1 MKTFH
6 QITLIFSAI
15 TLLLSCSA
23 TNNLSMTVS
32 QPAPVELSPQVQRI
46 GIINRSRPS
55 EANKGFARID
65 AILTAEGLKLD
76 EKGAAAALQGL
87 ADRLRQSGR
96 FEVVAVLDSTPELD
110 KGLKGL
116 PAPLSQDQIVK
127 VCDQYGL
134 DALYSLSF
142 FDTDTNVN
150 LSIAQVLVPN
160 ALGVKIPVPGHQLDL
175 VTRIRS
181 GWRLYEPGLPLQ
193 DEMVYEDQFLLSAKG
208 INPAEALQTLS
219 YRTEKVMDQAHRTGF
234 YNGGRLEPSRVRVG
248 RQYFVRG
255 SEPFV
260 RGKRLAQTGAWNE
273 AARLWEQELNH
284 PKEKIAGR
292 AAYNMAII
300 NEINGNLDEAIQ
312 WAGDAYSIYGNRD
325 ALRYLRI
332 LQNRQN
338 QQQRLEAQLSR

>member
-1 MKTFH
+1 MKTFGH
-6 QITLIFSAI
+6 ITLIFSVI
-15 TLLLSCSA
+15 TMLFGCSA

-32 QPAPVELSPQVQRI
+32 QPAPVDLSPHVQRI
-46 GIINRSRPS
+46 GIVNRSRPS
-55 EANKGFARID
+55 EGNKGFARID

-76 EKGAAAALQGL
+76 EKGAEAAMQGL

-96 FEVVAVLDSTPELD
+96 FEVVTVLDSTPDLD

-116 PAPLSQDQIVK
+116 PAPLTQDQIVK

-134 DALYSLSF
+134 DAIYALSF
-142 FDTDTNVN
+142 FDTDTDVN
-150 LSIAQVLVPN
+150 LSLATVLVPN

-193 DEMVYEDQFLLSAKG
+193 DEMVYEDQFLLTAKG

-219 YRTEKVMDQAHRTGF
+219 YRTERVMDQAHRTGF
-234 YNGGRLEPSRVRVG
+234 FNGGRLEPSRVRVG

-273 AARLWEQELNH
+273 AALLWEQELDH

-300 NEINGNLDEAIQ
+300 NEINGNLEEAIH
-312 WAGDAYSIYGNRD
+312 WAGDSYSIYGNRD
-325 ALRYLRI
+325 ALRYLRV
-332 LQNRQN
+332 LQRRQN
-338 QQQRLEAQLSR
+338 EQQRLQEQLSR